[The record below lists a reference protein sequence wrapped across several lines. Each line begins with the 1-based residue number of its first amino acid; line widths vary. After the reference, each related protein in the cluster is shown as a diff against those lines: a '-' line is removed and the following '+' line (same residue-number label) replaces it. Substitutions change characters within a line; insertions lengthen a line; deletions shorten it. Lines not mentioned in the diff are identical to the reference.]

1 MQSEPPGAETHEPV
15 FPTKQRSLC
24 LRCDD
29 TGGRPIIVNGDR
41 RLTRAAECRVRVPAR
56 PARSSQIR
64 LDEISDRNFAAAG
77 DR

>member
-29 TGGRPIIVNGDR
+29 TGRPVIVNGDR
-41 RLTRAAECRVRVPAR
+41 RLTRAADVEFACRRVLHVQVKSAPTKSA
-56 PARSSQIR
+56 I
-64 LDEISDRNFAAAG
+64 ETFAAAG